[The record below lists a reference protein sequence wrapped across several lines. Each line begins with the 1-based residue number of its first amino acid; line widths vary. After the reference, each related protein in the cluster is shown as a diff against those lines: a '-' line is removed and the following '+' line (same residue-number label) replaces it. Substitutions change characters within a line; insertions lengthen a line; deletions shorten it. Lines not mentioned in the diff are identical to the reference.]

1 MRYGKPVR
9 CHSAN
14 PLYYL
19 STQGKINMDFHIA
32 QSSHP
37 GVCQTV
43 AALLIRVSPLY
54 ASAGVILLLTL
65 VSPSGDRAYQA
76 VVPFGMKVKALPVGR

>member
-1 MRYGKPVR
+1 MRSGESVR

-19 STQGKINMDFHIA
+19 SAQGKINMDFHIA

-37 GVCQTV
+37 GVYQTV
-43 AALLIRVSPLY
+43 AALLLRISPLY
-54 ASAGVILLLTL
+54 AGAGVIFLLPL
-65 VSPSGDRAYQA
+65 VSPSGDRAYQTI
-76 VVPFGMKVKALPVGR
+76 VPFGMKIEASPVGR